1 MEEQKQKQK
10 LKQPSIKTFEGFTLE
25 NYDNVFEYT
34 YLDEDTFSSY
44 SESEFVTD
52 SESELEDDWR
62 NVMEIAPLTTP
73 STVSVGTHLI
83 VLTLEEHYHVTG
95 DSSFESKNSK
105 TNNNQNEKR
114 NSFGLEGWRLVELN
128 NVSNQKKN
136 LKKKLQ
142 KQNEN
147 KTKKET
153 AIFRSTQKQ
162 RSTTK
167 LEFHE
172 NHIKSFRSPPN
183 TKTGN
188 NNGND
193 PNNNRQ
199 EEFHKLTALRILT
212 TGVPILMGPLHP
224 LYQASGSVLEKENS
238 VENSDSTKAIIQDQ
252 LNKLQSMF
260 GITLDG
266 KKKPTSNSLMSQIGL
281 SGAGTGAG
289 VVLGERT
296 NTDKK
301 RSALGDLRA
310 KALGQFQ
317 LQDYAREHFL
327 IKPSRLKIL
336 RRKTPQFAISNSNS
350 NSNSSPNS
358 NTQMIKGF
366 AYSPK
371 KLQNSITKLSKGSHT
386 KLALSIFKDLLY
398 YMGEKKW
405 LKKAA
410 KRKTQSGEF
419 FSQDD
424 AIKNILE
431 VGLNIKEMRDEIY
444 LQIWKQTTQNPGL
457 ESTIRGWAAFC
468 LVANTFAPSGRLS
481 TSLSEMFTQ
490 LAENGPDRVNKFA
503 NLAKIRLRNI
513 LAPSSKQLQMPS
525 DYSIKR
531 ILKAPHDPIMFN
543 VTLKECFMNQ
553 NKKFPSLKI
562 PYCLKF
568 LIHKI
573 IETGGMK
580 QEGLF
585 RVPGSVLQVKLLRE
599 MINRGEYIIKDE
611 QMNNPNIYSSVLKL
625 WLRQLHEPLFPLS
638 RIDQLQNTVSSEE
651 MVNIAEQLPQ
661 LVRYCLAYIIYFAQ
675 QLSQEEVVQ
684 HTKMDTHN
692 LALMFAPNIVRLP
705 KESLMLGVQLTEK
718 RNFFITSLIQFWNV
732 SSIIKQI
739 KIAEKSQLKKNN

>member
-1 MEEQKQKQK
+1 MKEQKRKQKQKQ
-10 LKQPSIKTFEGFTLE
+10 QPIKIFENFTLE

-34 YLDEDTFSSY
+34 YLDEGSFSSY

-52 SESELEDDWR
+52 PESEMEDNWR
-62 NVMEIAPLTTP
+62 NVLEIAPLTTP
-73 STVSVGTHLI
+73 STVSVGTHLF
-83 VLTLEEHYHVTG
+83 VVSLEEHYLVTG
-95 DSSFESKNSK
+95 DSSFESKDKETSK
-105 TNNNQNEKR
+105 NQKEKR
-114 NSFGLEGWRLVELN
+114 NSLDLEGWDLVELN

-136 LKKKLQ
+136 LQKQKQKQ

-147 KTKKET
+147 T
-153 AIFRSTQKQ
+153 IFRSAQKQ

-167 LEFHE
+167 LDFNQ
-172 NHIKSFRSPPN
+172 NHGKSFRSPPN
-183 TKTGN
+183 TKTGS
-188 NNGND
+188 NNGNG
-193 PNNNRQ
+193 PNKNGQ

-238 VENSDSTKAIIQDQ
+238 VEDSESTKAIIQDQ

-266 KKKPTSNSLMSQIGL
+266 KKKPTSNSLIGASG
-281 SGAGTGAG
+281 SGAGAVMGKRNSTG
-289 VVLGERT
+289 
-296 NTDKK
+296 KK
-301 RSALGDLRA
+301 RSAQGDLRA

-350 NSNSSPNS
+350 NSNSNPNTS
-358 NTQMIKGF
+358 TQMIKGF
-366 AYSPK
+366 AYSPS

-410 KRKTQSGEF
+410 KRKTQSGGF

-444 LQIWKQTTQNPGL
+444 LQIWKQTTQNPDL

-468 LVANTFAPSGRLS
+468 LVANTFAPSGQLS
-481 TSLSEMFTQ
+481 TSLSEMFTH

-553 NKKFPSLKI
+553 SKKYPSLKI

-573 IETGGMK
+573 IQTGGMK
-580 QEGLF
+580 QEGLL
-585 RVPGSVLQVKLLRE
+585 RVPGSALQVKLLRE

-611 QMNNPNIYSSVLKL
+611 QMDNPNIYSSVLKL

-638 RIDQLQNTVSSEE
+638 RIDQLQNTVSPEE
-651 MVNIAEQLPQ
+651 MVNIAEQLPS
-661 LVRYCLAYIIYFAQ
+661 LVRSCLAYIIYFAQ
-675 QLSQEEVVQ
+675 KLSQDEVVKD
-684 HTKMDTHN
+684 TKMDTHN
-692 LALMFAPNIVRLP
+692 LALMFAPNIIRLP
-705 KESLMLGVQLTEK
+705 KESLMLGVRLTEK
-718 RNFFITSLIQFWNV
+718 RNFFITSLIQFWDV

-739 KIAEKSQLKKNN
+739 KIAEKSQLKKK